1 MTRDELE
8 AALIRYF
15 HADTLGQAERAR
27 LVDAGVAF
35 VADPRRRGGQL
46 GQFAP
51 HDPIG
56 HGLAWWEERQ
66 QGSRDLVMPTDLDHA
81 LMLLTSEPL
90 LEPLPAPRPHCPPD
104 LVGRW
109 ELAGVSP
116 DDTIVVAPPAP
127 RAWILGPDGVL
138 ATEGDDR
145 RATWRWRVHE
155 GGNRSLCL
163 GPSFDPLRE
172 RWTFVGPDETYAPP
186 PAAAEVDLMS
196 PDATRGF
203 ERWRRG

>member
-1 MTRDELE
+1 
-8 AALIRYF
+8 
-15 HADTLGQAERAR
+15 
-27 LVDAGVAF
+27 
-35 VADPRRRGGQL
+35 
-46 GQFAP
+46 
-51 HDPIG
+51 
-56 HGLAWWEERQ
+56 
-66 QGSRDLVMPTDLDHA
+66 MPTDLDHA